1 MRKILRLRLRMTRL
15 RLRMTRLRLRMTY
28 PVILSCEAAKDLQ
41 TLEEKEQNM
50 KRVVITGPTG
60 AIGRA
65 LINEALGKDYEVL
78 AIVHRESKRADQ
90 LGGIPRCQVLRMDL
104 SEYHNAM
111 DILKEQGIRWE
122 ASDALDPE
130 TFFFHLA
137 WDASYGEGRNDIHYQ
152 MQNVNAAL
160 EAVTFAKNLG
170 CSTFV
175 GAGSQAEYGRIEQHA
190 GAELRELRLRPDTP
204 TNPETGYGNAKLC
217 AGHLTRY
224 FAEQEG
230 MRHIWVRVLS
240 VYGPYDREETMIS
253 TAVRRMLQKEDTEFS
268 PCEQIWD
275 YLYSEDAAR
284 ALLLSAEKGVDGK
297 TYVLGSGEA
306 HSLRWYVEQVA
317 EITGYEKE
325 IGFGKRP
332 YNEDQVMH
340 MVADITELSKDTGF
354 VPEFTFDQGIRRLVQ
369 RYQINTTF

>member
-1 MRKILRLRLRMTRL
+1 
-15 RLRMTRLRLRMTY
+15 
-28 PVILSCEAAKDLQ
+28 
-41 TLEEKEQNM
+41 M

-65 LINEALGKDYEVL
+65 LISEALSRDYEVL
-78 AIVHRESKRADQ
+78 AIVHRESRRADE
-90 LGGIPRCQVLRMDL
+90 LGGIPRCQVLKMNL
-104 SEYHNAM
+104 SEYGNAM
-111 DILKEQGIRWE
+111 EVMKEQGISWE
-122 ASDALDPE
+122 FAANSEQPYDPDSH
-130 TFFFHLA
+130 FFHLA
-137 WDASYGEGRNDIHYQ
+137 WDASYGEGRNDIHHQ

-170 CSTFV
+170 CGTFV
-175 GAGSQAEYGRIEQHA
+175 GAGSQAEYGRIERTA
-190 GAELRELRLRPDTP
+190 GAQLRELRLRPDTP

-224 FAEQEG
+224 FAEQNG

-284 ALLLSAEKGVDGK
+284 ALLLAAEKGVDGK

-332 YNEDQVMH
+332 YNKGQVMH
-340 MVADITELSKDTGF
+340 LVADISEISQDTGF

>member
-1 MRKILRLRLRMTRL
+1 
-15 RLRMTRLRLRMTY
+15 
-28 PVILSCEAAKDLQ
+28 
-41 TLEEKEQNM
+41 M
-50 KRVVITGPTG
+50 KKVVITGPTG

-65 LINEALGKDYEVL
+65 LINEALVRDYEVL
-78 AIVHRESKRADQ
+78 AIVHRESKRADE

-104 SEYHNAM
+104 EEYHDAM
-111 DILKEQGIRWE
+111 YILKEQGIRWE
-122 ASDALDPE
+122 ISGEDPDPE
-130 TFFFHLA
+130 TIFFHLA

-160 EAVTFAKNLG
+160 EAVTFAKKLG
-170 CSTFV
+170 CATFV
-175 GAGSQAEYGRIEQHA
+175 GAGSQAEYGRVDRTS
-190 GAELRELRLRPDTP
+190 GAMYSDLRLRPDTP
-204 TNPETGYGNAKLC
+204 TYPETGYGNAKLC

-224 FAEQEG
+224 FAEQNG
-230 MRHIWVRVLS
+230 MRHIWARVLS
-240 VYGPYDREETMIS
+240 VYGPYDRDETMIS
-253 TAVRRMLQKEDTEFS
+253 TAVRKMLRQEETEFS

-284 ALLLSAEKGVDGK
+284 ALMLAGEKGIDGK
-297 TYVLGSGEA
+297 TYVVGSGEA

-340 MVADITELSKDTGF
+340 LVADISELTKDTGF
-354 VPEFTFDQGIRRLVQ
+354 VPEFTFEQGIRRLVQ
-369 RYQINTTF
+369 RFQINNTF